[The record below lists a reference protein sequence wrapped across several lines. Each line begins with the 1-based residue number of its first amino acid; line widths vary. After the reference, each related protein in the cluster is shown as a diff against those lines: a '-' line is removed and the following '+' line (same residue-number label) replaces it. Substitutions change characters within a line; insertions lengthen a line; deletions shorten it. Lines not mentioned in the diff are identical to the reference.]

1 MIKGGDKFLQDL
13 KDATEVRRK
22 KREFLMILCQPEFKI
37 DKVSLYV
44 LQKEEKN

>member
-1 MIKGGDKFLQDL
+1 MKQGDNWLKDL

-37 DKVSLYV
+37 DPVSLYV
-44 LQKEEKN
+44 LLKAERN